1 MRSHN
6 TYRNDFPIFNQDS
19 NSRLVFLDSAASSQK
34 PLSVIES
41 MNKCYKS
48 DYANIHRGLYDLSE
62 NLTNKYEGVRK
73 KIANFINASNEKE
86 VVFTRGATEGINL
99 VANSWGMENIN
110 EGDEILL
117 SSLEHHSNIVPW
129 QMVAK
134 NRGAKIKVIPINNNG
149 DLELSAIDN
158 LLNKKTKIVAIT
170 QASNAI
176 GTIPDLRP
184 IIDKARKNN
193 SKVLIDGCQ
202 AIVHMQVDVNDL
214 DCDFYVFSGH
224 KMYGPS
230 GIGVLYTKE
239 EILEKMNPYQGG
251 GEMIDQV
258 SFEST
263 TYAPI
268 PIKFEAGTPNIV
280 GTIGL
285 GSAIDYIE
293 KIGYNNILEHENIL
307 YSYAYEKFSQNN
319 NIEIYGKSKLK
330 TSLISFI
337 LKGIHPHD
345 TGMFLNSMGIAV
357 RVGHHCAQPLMNF
370 FRISGTVR
378 ASFAIYNTIE
388 DIDCLYDGVCSIIKR
403 YNA

>member
-1 MRSHN
+1 MQSHN

-149 DLELSAIDN
+149 DLELSEIDN

-176 GTIPDLRP
+176 GTIPDLKP
-184 IIDKARKNN
+184 IIDKARENN

-319 NIEIYGKSKLK
+319 NIEIYGRSKLK
-330 TSLISFI
+330 TSLISFT

>member
-1 MRSHN
+1 
-6 TYRNDFPIFNQDS
+6 
-19 NSRLVFLDSAASSQK
+19 VFLDSAASSQK

>member
-1 MRSHN
+1 MQSHN

-149 DLELSAIDN
+149 DLELSEIDN

-176 GTIPDLRP
+176 GTIPELKP
-184 IIDKARKNN
+184 IIDKARENN

-330 TSLISFI
+330 TSLISFT

>member
-1 MRSHN
+1 
-6 TYRNDFPIFNQDS
+6 
-19 NSRLVFLDSAASSQK
+19 
-34 PLSVIES
+34 
-41 MNKCYKS
+41 
-48 DYANIHRGLYDLSE
+48 
-62 NLTNKYEGVRK
+62 
-73 KIANFINASNEKE
+73 
-86 VVFTRGATEGINL
+86 
-99 VANSWGMENIN
+99 
-110 EGDEILL
+110 
-117 SSLEHHSNIVPW
+117 
-129 QMVAK
+129 MVAK

-149 DLELSAIDN
+149 DLELSEIDN

-176 GTIPDLRP
+176 GTIPDLKP
-184 IIDKARKNN
+184 IIDKARENN

-330 TSLISFI
+330 TSLISFT